1 MKKFIAIATI
11 LFSFSAAVN
20 AQTTVLNAT
29 TAYRGTW
36 DAYASKYEW
45 SSANSTNIRF
55 TIQDAYVQVADR
67 AGSTYTTGE
76 QIADRI
82 DSDGGHE
89 FAWKAV
95 DEKGVS
101 CIFKMINYSDG
112 SKLIIVMYTESAY
125 MYVVA

>member
-45 SSANSTNIRF
+45 SSPNSTSIRF
-55 TIQDAYVQVADR
+55 TIQDAYVQVADK
-67 AGSTYTTGE
+67 AGSAYTTGE
-76 QIADRI
+76 QISDRI